1 MIGTIIA
8 RRAVARSFL
17 ALNNHDLATF
27 MKPWRDD
34 GEFIYPGEIPAS
46 GVYKGKPAVEAWFA
60 RFLEQFPSI
69 RFDVQDVCVRNIFDF
84 VGTNAV
90 VVHWEVD
97 MTNRDGW
104 SHHSTGLTLIYIQWG
119 KVLRSQDYI
128 FDLGE
133 NFRRNWSVT

>member
-34 GEFIYPGEIPAS
+34 CEFTYPGEIPAS
-46 GVYKGKPAVEAWFA
+46 GVYKGKAAVEAWFA
-60 RFLEQFPSI
+60 RFLKQFPSI
-69 RFDVQDVCVRNIFDF
+69 KFDVQDVCMSKILDF
-84 VGTNAV
+84 VGTNV
-90 VVHWEVD
+90 VAVHWEVD
-97 MTNRDGW
+97 LTNRDGW
-104 SHHSTGLTLIYIQWG
+104 SSHSNGVTIIHLQRG
-119 KVLRSQDYI
+119 KALRSKDYI

-133 NFRRNWSVT
+133 KFRHNWSLT